1 MIHQFFF
8 IMIVLF
14 SICISIILLNF
25 TIQYIKKIC
34 KKKEIIIDDT
44 NIHNTIYH
52 NKNIAEI

>member
-1 MIHQFFF
+1 MIHQFFL
-8 IMIVLF
+8 IMIILF
-14 SICISIILLNF
+14 STCISIILINII
-25 TIQYIKKIC
+25 IQYIKKIC